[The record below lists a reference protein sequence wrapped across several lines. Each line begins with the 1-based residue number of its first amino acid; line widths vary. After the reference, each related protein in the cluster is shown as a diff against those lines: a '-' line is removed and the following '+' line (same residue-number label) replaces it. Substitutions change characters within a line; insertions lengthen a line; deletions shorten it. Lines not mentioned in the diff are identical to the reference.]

1 MVVITDTIVTTKKT
15 ATTTTVITEVTSIT
29 KVIGVIAVT
38 LGTAKETDNGLNTAT
53 TAVGTNFET
62 NDVGIVRVRVLAP
75 ENGTTT
81 TAAASSAINPLKSRI
96 GRNTM

>member
-1 MVVITDTIVTTKKT
+1 MVVITDTIITTKKT
-15 ATTTTVITEVTSIT
+15 AITTTVITEVTSIT

-81 TAAASSAINPLKSRI
+81 AAASSATNPLKSRI